1 MALHC
6 SLHELLLNIVF
17 YCRGKIKERSNDNL
31 FMIDVKGDDRV
42 KRQLAKDKPL
52 YIDKVL
58 QSRSA
63 IPAVG
68 TRLFSIP
75 KAADKEKGKES
86 RANRE
91 KIEKMAKR
99 KLTNPAPAKPAK
111 KSKGT
116 AYNVWADEGK
126 LGLGCGDYS
135 EKAANVIVVATVIS
149 MYV

>member
-1 MALHC
+1 MAIHC
-6 SLHELLLNIVF
+6 SIHELLLNIVF
-17 YCRGKIKERSNDNL
+17 YRRGKIKERSNDNL

-99 KLTNPAPAKPAK
+99 KLTNAAPAKPAK

-126 LGLGCGDYS
+126 LGLDCGDYR
-135 EKAANVIVVATVIS
+135 EKATS
-149 MYV
+149 SLLQRL